1 MQYGLIG
8 EKLGHSFSAEIHQK
22 LKSNPYTLCELAED
36 EIPAFFVAK
45 DFCAINVTIPYK
57 TTVMPY
63 LSHISEQAYAIGAV
77 NTVVNRGG
85 ELWGYNTDFFGMQ
98 ALLAHAGITVKDKK
112 VAILGTGGTSKTA
125 HAVAEFLGAKEILT
139 VSRRAGDDVVT
150 YAELTEAHTD
160 VQVIINTTPVG
171 MYPNADGCP
180 VSLSAFDRLEGV
192 IDAIYNPLRTKLVL
206 EAQGKG
212 IKAEGGLYMLVAQAV
227 RASEFFL
234 DCAYDTQTT
243 ENIYR
248 DLLQKTENI
257 VLSGMPGAGKSTVG
271 KRLAEVL
278 KRDFFDL
285 DEEIVRVAGC
295 PISDIF
301 ANEGEAAFRNLETRV
316 LSEVLS
322 HKKNIVLATGGGA
335 ILRDENVDL
344 LHRNGKIYF
353 IDRPLA
359 ALLPTPD
366 RPLASSAEDIRRR
379 YEERYARY
387 CATADCRID
396 GDGSIDEVAERI
408 RKEFFK
414 Q

>member
-36 EIPAFFVAK
+36 EIPSFFAAK

-57 TTVMPY
+57 TTVIPY

-139 VSRRAGDDVVT
+139 VSRRAGEGVVT

-206 EAQGKG
+206 EAQRIG

-227 RASEFFL
+227 RASELFL
-234 DCAYDTQTT
+234 DCTYDKETT
-243 ENIYR
+243 ETIYL

-316 LSEVLS
+316 LGEVLS

-366 RPLASSAEDIRRR
+366 RPLASSAEDIRCR
-379 YEERYARY
+379 YEERYALY

-396 GDGSIDEVAERI
+396 GDGSIDEVTERI

>member
-22 LKSNPYTLCELAED
+22 LKSNPYTLCELSPC
-36 EIPAFFVAK
+36 EIPSFFASK
-45 DFCAINVTIPYK
+45 DFSAINVTIPYK
-57 TTVMPY
+57 TTVIPY
-63 LSHISEQAYAIGAV
+63 LSHISEQARAIGAV

-98 ALLAHAGITVKDKK
+98 ALLEHAGVSLKDKT

-125 HAVAEFLGAKEILT
+125 HAVAEFLGAKELLT
-139 VSRRAGDDVVT
+139 VSRRAGEGVIT
-150 YAELTEAHTD
+150 YGELTEAHTG

-171 MYPNADGCP
+171 MYPNANGAP
-180 VSLSAFDRLEGV
+180 VSLSAFPHLEGV
-192 IDAIYNPLRTKLVL
+192 IDAIYNPLRSKLVL
-206 EAQGKG
+206 EAQKKG

-227 RASEFFL
+227 RASELFL
-234 DCAYDTQTT
+234 DCTYEPHTT
-243 ENIYR
+243 ESIYC
-248 DLLQKTENI
+248 DLLKRNENI

-271 KRLAEVL
+271 KRLAETL
-278 KRDFFDL
+278 GRAFFDL
-285 DEEIVRVAGC
+285 DEEIVRVAKC
-295 PISDIF
+295 SIPDIF
-301 ANEGEAAFRNLETRV
+301 SREGEAAFRNLETRV
-316 LSEVLS
+316 LDEALS
-322 HKKNIVLATGGGA
+322 HKTNIVLATGGGA
-335 ILRDENVDL
+335 ILCDENVDL
-344 LHRNGKIYF
+344 LHRNGRIYF
-353 IDRPLA
+353 IDRPLT

-366 RPLASSAEDIRRR
+366 RPLASSADAIRHR

-396 GDGSIDEVAERI
+396 GDGGIDEVAERI